1 MIYIE
6 IMGDQVSLFEYTK
19 NSRTIIYGNLRFIR
33 SDVPTY
39 LTEKERQWMIDN
51 NIITIVDL
59 REETEQNQKP
69 CPLKKDDAFHYISMP
84 VKGGNAVPAS
94 QNEVVSSY
102 INMVDDNM
110 NNIVNT
116 ILNAD
121 SNVMYFCNAGKDR
134 TGVVTAIILCKL
146 GYEKQYIIND
156 YLLSAANLESELQLF
171 VDNNPDVDI
180 NVIIPKAEYIEGF
193 LDWYQTILF
202 APKNP

>member
-59 REETEQNQKP
+59 REETEQYQKP
-69 CPLKKDDAFHYISMP
+69 CPLRNDGAFNYYSMP

-94 QNEVVSSY
+94 RDEVVLSY
-102 INMVDDNM
+102 INMVDDTM
-110 NNIVNT
+110 DNIVNT

-134 TGVVTAIILCKL
+134 TGVVTAIILSRL

-156 YLLSAANLESELQLF
+156 YLLSDVNLESELQLF
-171 VDNNPDVDI
+171 AENNPDIDI
-180 NVIIPKAEYIEGF
+180 NVITPKVEYIEKF
-193 LDWYQTILF
+193 LEWYQNI
-202 APKNP
+202 